1 MGSGVAAAMPQVQ
14 THRTSTARI
23 TCTRSR
29 SSPETTICTMQE
41 VEWKPEAPVTFWF
54 TRHGVSEYNLEDRI
68 GGDSNITPAGQVFA
82 DTLPS
87 LFGRVLQ
94 ESGDDHRFISVW
106 TSTLIRTI
114 QTASKLPLP
123 QVCASQQ
130 LPKHFCTFPFPRLFC
145 SCFLLCPS
153 FRVRVMYRLLIS

>member
-1 MGSGVAAAMPQVQ
+1 M
-14 THRTSTARI
+14 
-23 TCTRSR
+23 
-29 SSPETTICTMQE
+29 
-41 VEWKPEAPVTFWF
+41 TFWF

-68 GGDSNITPAGQVFA
+68 GGDSNITPKGQVFA

-123 QVCASQQ
+123 QVCATRSSFWYDRFVRSQYQ
-130 LPKHFCTFPFPRLFC
+130 GTFRGFICTRSSVPARAVTRTCSAALSQRMVTHSLSVLIWLSNSKAVIIHLLLPCHAC
-145 SCFLLCPS
+145 
-153 FRVRVMYRLLIS
+153 